1 MTLRSKTGLHVV
13 AALIAVAL
21 VTAAPISAVAQ
32 ASPAP
37 AATPFELKP
46 LAPGVYAAIDGP
58 GHKAGSN
65 AGVVVGDD
73 GVAVIDAFFTPDAAK
88 ALLATIRQL
97 TPWPVRYV
105 VNTHYHVDHTGGD
118 QVFRDAGAVI
128 IAHRNVRAWLH
139 SENPR
144 LLGDRITPAQR
155 ALIASLPEPDLTTRT
170 SLTIWLGARRLDV
183 KAYPGHTGGDLIVE
197 VPDAKTVFAGD
208 LLWRHTSPNVID
220 GRLAPWIATDNAFL
234 ALPDAAHTIFVPGHG
249 QVADAADVAAFRDY
263 LSDLLSDVRKARA
276 AGLSG
281 AALTA
286 QVLPKMKAKYGD
298 WDAFD
303 YFIPKEIAFTEAE
316 LNGTKYLPLAPSD

>member
-1 MTLRSKTGLHVV
+1 MTLRNKTGVHVL
-13 AALIAVAL
+13 AALAAAAFA
-21 VTAAPISAVAQ
+21 TAAPICAAAQ
-32 ASPAP
+32 APP
-37 AATPFELKP
+37 AATPPFELKT

-65 AGVVVGDD
+65 AGIVVGDD
-73 GVAVIDAFFTPDAAK
+73 GVVVVDAFFTPDAAR

-97 TPWPVRYV
+97 TPKPVRYL

-128 IAHRNVRAWLH
+128 IAHRNVREWLRT
-139 SENPR
+139 ENPR

-155 ALIASLPEPDLTTRT
+155 ALIASLAEPDLTTRT
-170 SLTIWLGARRLDV
+170 ALTIWLGSRRLEV

-197 VPDAKTVFAGD
+197 VPDAKTVFTGD

-220 GRLAPWIATDNAFL
+220 GRIAPWIATDNAFL
-234 ALPDAAHTIFVPGHG
+234 ALPDAAHTTFVPGHG

-263 LSDLLSDVRKARA
+263 LSDLLTFVRQARA
-276 AGLSG
+276 AGLHG
-281 AALTA
+281 EALTA
-286 QVLPKMKAKYGD
+286 QVLPKMKAKFGD

-303 YFIPKEIAFTEAE
+303 YFIPKEIGFTEAE
-316 LNGTKYLPLAPSD
+316 LNGTKYLPRPASD

>member
-1 MTLRSKTGLHVV
+1 MTRRRTLRSVALAALGSLTTSLIAGQV
-13 AALIAVAL
+13 AAQD
-21 VTAAPISAVAQ
+21 APTG
-32 ASPAP
+32 AP
-37 AATPFELKP
+37 FVLKT

-65 AGVVVGDD
+65 AGIVVGDD

-128 IAHRNVRAWLH
+128 IAHRNVREWLH

-144 LLGDRITPAQR
+144 LLGDRMTPAQR
-155 ALIASLPEPDLTTRT
+155 ALIAGLPEPDLTTTT

-183 KAYPGHTGGDLIVE
+183 KAYPGHTGGDLIVK

-220 GRLAPWIATDNAFL
+220 GRIAPWIATDNAFL

-249 QVADAADVAAFRDY
+249 QVADAADVADFRDY
-263 LSDLLSDVRKARA
+263 LSDLLSNVRKARA
-276 AGLSG
+276 AGLRG

-316 LNGTKYLPLAPSD
+316 LNGTKYLPVAPSD

>member
-1 MTLRSKTGLHVV
+1 MPLRPGSAARLF
-13 AALIAVAL
+13 AALAAVFA
-21 VTAAPISAVAQ
+21 TAAPVFAQ
-32 ASPAP
+32 APP
-37 AATPFELKP
+37 TPPFELKT

-65 AGVVVGDD
+65 AGIVVGDD
-73 GVAVIDAFFTPDAAK
+73 GVAVVDAFFTPDAAR

-97 TPWPVRYV
+97 TPKPVRYV

-128 IAHRNVRAWLH
+128 VAHRNVREWLRT
-139 SENPR
+139 ENPR

-155 ALIASLPEPDLTTRT
+155 ALIASLAEPDLTTTT

-197 VPDAKTVFAGD
+197 VPDAKTVFTGD

-220 GRLAPWIATDNAFL
+220 GRIAPWIATDNAFL
-234 ALPDAAHTIFVPGHG
+234 ALPDAARTTFVPGHG

-263 LSDLLSDVRKARA
+263 LSDLLTFVRQARA
-276 AGLSG
+276 AGLHGES
-281 AALTA
+281 LTA
-286 QVLPKMKAKYGD
+286 QVLPKMKAKFGD

-316 LNGTKYLPLAPSD
+316 LNGTKYLPRAASD